1 RPPGRPVAEDGL
13 LYDARQR
20 SEARRLR
27 ELVGELGE
35 LDAQRGEV
43 VLLAGHRV
51 PEYDRGAFGIEPA
64 LGMAE
69 VVEGLARAGDAPLLT
84 LVHRVADARRNRKL
98 PRDGVPGGLAARAAD
113 VRVGFSRSA

>member
-1 RPPGRPVAEDGL
+1 ELARHRVLGDLGQAVRHAGLQLAQDGL
-13 LYDARQR
+13 LHGARQR
-20 SEARRLR
+20 AEARRLL

-84 LVHRVADARRNRKL
+84 LV
-98 PRDGVPGGLAARAAD
+98 PRL
-113 VRVGFSRSA
+113 